1 MRPPSRRSEPPGA
14 FAYEPTYPPTVP
26 PGLTVSDW
34 RAPRRK
40 RPRRRR

>member
-1 MRPPSRRSEPPGA
+1 MRPRPRRREPPGA
-14 FAYEPTYPPTVP
+14 FAYEPTHPPTIP

-34 RAPRRK
+34 RARRCK